1 MLPVVQLSPF
11 PANWR
16 TTIQSPVCPPASQRT
31 SDLESLPAP
40 RIMGASCKTPDHLD
54 AAGALVPSFLVM
66 TRTKSTLLYKV
77 YLFLIQHVGF
87 PVFPAH
93 FDLRLAWGPSFVARR
108 PKLSDEPQ
116 DLVGGERHNSKH

>member
-1 MLPVVQLSPF
+1 
-11 PANWR
+11 
-16 TTIQSPVCPPASQRT
+16 
-31 SDLESLPAP
+31 
-40 RIMGASCKTPDHLD
+40 
-54 AAGALVPSFLVM
+54 M